1 MLWITGA
8 WVAANLLWL
17 WEFRRARLF
26 EFDESGYASLAVSL
40 ARQRTLSGVWST
52 LHQGNQGPLQA
63 ILATPTQWIHGR
75 DPATLL
81 WQNVLF
87 GAGTAVVVYLMT
99 RRLAGRRPALVA
111 GVLVLLAPGMI
122 EYSRLALTVMPSVF
136 FGSVAMAALVAGL
149 GLERARWVLVAGVA
163 AGCMTLSRSM
173 TIGFLPAL
181 AVAAGGWAYS
191 RRTPLRT
198 LIRNGALAAV
208 GALGVAAWWWILRWA
223 DVSDYLFGGGSAD
236 TAQMHNPILKASIHI
251 GELFAFLG
259 LAAPILGLLAYLVL
273 RFWVGR
279 RDRAEPGP
287 VDDGSANLAVWPV
300 WAAVATG
307 IAALSVVG
315 AFGVGFALP
324 LAPWAVAAGVALVA
338 RTLDGRRWRIW
349 VAVVVVGAIVP
360 AILIPGPALHAR
372 LAWCTSDV
380 AKDQCEVKDNATGVK
395 WREAVAAVADRIWV
409 AYEATGGDPKVAL
422 NTRDFLVNGNTI
434 GLALEL
440 RYSTG
445 IDFTKFFNGG
455 GSKAEE
461 LEQAIRGAG
470 LVVSVDDYRPGDIIF
485 GTDQPAPKTVVAAA
499 WAAGFVRCDVVD
511 LPDGRKATIL
521 AAKWVPKR
529 ACE

>member
-1 MLWITGA
+1 
-8 WVAANLLWL
+8 
-17 WEFRRARLF
+17 
-26 EFDESGYASLAVSL
+26 
-40 ARQRTLSGVWST
+40 
-52 LHQGNQGPLQA
+52 
-63 ILATPTQWIHGR
+63 
-75 DPATLL
+75 
-81 WQNVLF
+81 
-87 GAGTAVVVYLMT
+87 
-99 RRLAGRRPALVA
+99 
-111 GVLVLLAPGMI
+111 
-122 EYSRLALTVMPSVF
+122 
-136 FGSVAMAALVAGL
+136 MAALVAGR

-191 RRTPLRT
+191 RRTPVRT
-198 LIRNGALAAV
+198 LFRNGALAAV
-208 GALGVAAWWWILRWA
+208 GALGIAAWWWIIRWA

-236 TAQMHNPILKASIHI
+236 TVQMHNPILKSRAHVL
-251 GELFAFLG
+251 ELFRYLG
-259 LAAPILGLLAYLVL
+259 FAAPILGLLVYLVL
-273 RFWVGR
+273 RFWVVP
-279 RDRAEPGP
+279 RDDAATAP
-287 VDDGSANLAVWPV
+287 VDDRSVRLPVWPM

-307 IAALSVVG
+307 IVALSFTG
-315 AFGVGFALP
+315 AFGVGFVLP
-324 LAPWAVAAGVALVA
+324 LAPWAVAAGVVLVA
-338 RTLDGRRWRIW
+338 RTLDARRWRIW
-349 VAVVVVGAIVP
+349 AAVVVVGAIVP
-360 AILIPGPALHAR
+360 AVLIPGPGLHAR
-372 LAWCTSDV
+372 LAWCGSDV

-395 WREAVAAVADRIWV
+395 WREAVAAVADRMWV
-409 AYEATGGDPKVAL
+409 VYEATGGDPKVAL

-499 WAAGFVRCDVVD
+499 RAAGFVRCDVVD

-521 AAKWVPKR
+521 AAQWVPKR